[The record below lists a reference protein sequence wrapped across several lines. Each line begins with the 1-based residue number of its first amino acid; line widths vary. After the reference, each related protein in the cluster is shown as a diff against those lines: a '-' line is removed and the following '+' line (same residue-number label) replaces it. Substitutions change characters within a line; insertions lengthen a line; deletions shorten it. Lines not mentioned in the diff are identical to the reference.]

1 MLNRFPIF
9 LAVKRRF
16 SLAFFRSWSKLSGCF
31 VMEKAPTIFSNGR
44 LGKSSA
50 RLPQIAMTGIP
61 YGVRLA
67 PPIGA
72 FPDRL

>member
-1 MLNRFPIF
+1 
-9 LAVKRRF
+9 
-16 SLAFFRSWSKLSGCF
+16 
-31 VMEKAPTIFSNGR
+31 MEKAPTIFSNGR

-61 YGVRLA
+61 FGVRLA
-67 PPIGA
+67 TPIGA